1 MENFL
6 KIKKRKIIIL
16 LLLFFNQFLLS
27 GYALSNKKIDFF
39 RNEKNNL
46 QGKFYTNF
54 NDLLAGGNKDQ
65 INSIK
70 KEEKE
75 IEVFAKEIED
85 FLEETFPLNN
95 SEILNKQKT
104 KSPLKNDRVD
114 ELE

>member
-27 GYALSNKKIDFF
+27 GYALNYKKIDLI
-39 RNEKNNL
+39 RSEKNNL
-46 QGKFYTNF
+46 QGKFYTTF
-54 NDLLAGGNKDQ
+54 NDLLAGTNKDQ

-85 FLEETFPLNN
+85 FLEETLPLNN

-104 KSPLKNDRVD
+104 CFLRSIC
-114 ELE
+114 

>member
-27 GYALSNKKIDFF
+27 GYALSYKKIDLV
-39 RNEKNNL
+39 RSEKNNL
-46 QGKFYTNF
+46 QRKLYTTF
-54 NDLLAGGNKDQ
+54 NDLLAEINKDQ

-75 IEVFAKEIED
+75 IEVLAKEIED
-85 FLEETFPLNN
+85 FLEETFP
-95 SEILNKQKT
+95 
-104 KSPLKNDRVD
+104 
-114 ELE
+114 